1 MYNKFMQNFTKEEK
15 LGEGTYGIVTRAYD
29 KKRGKIVALKKLKLD
44 NCDDEGVP
52 STTIREIAILQKL
65 KHNNII
71 R

>member
-1 MYNKFMQNFTKEEK
+1 MYSKFMQNFTKEEK

>member
-1 MYNKFMQNFTKEEK
+1 MQNFTKEEK

-52 STTIREIAILQKL
+52 STTIREIAIL
-65 KHNNII
+65 
-71 R
+71 